1 MGVLSKEQIREL
13 IKEKQLVTAQDVQEM
28 LKEMFVDTLQEML
41 EAELDT
47 ELGYPKM
54 GGVRRPAAIAG
65 MDTRRKTCVRSME
78 NWNWRFHV
86 TGRASS
92 SRQW

>member
-1 MGVLSKEQIREL
+1 MGLLSKEQIREL
-13 IKEKQLVTAQDVQEM
+13 IKEKQLVTAQDM
-28 LKEMFVDTLQEML
+28 FKEMFADTQ
-41 EAELDT
+41 
-47 ELGYPKM
+47 
-54 GGVRRPAAIAG
+54 
-65 MDTRRKTCVRSME
+65 RKASVQSME